1 MQTKINE
8 RPVIGEELNSILHPS
23 IIIDRT
29 ECNDLKATADEY
41 KKNSEQS
48 NERIRILE
56 REIKLKDMT
65 IH

>member
-41 KKNSEQS
+41 KK
-48 NERIRILE
+48 ILNNPL
-56 REIKLKDMT
+56 IALKY
-65 IH
+65 